1 MKIAIRLVVIFL
13 VAHAL
18 YRFVPIYL
26 HYQQFKDAVNETALF
41 AKDKPDVDVVNR
53 VMELATEHEIPLAR
67 EYVRVRRQF
76 GQTHIDATWVQ
87 KIKWLPGYERA
98 WQFEVG
104 HPEVVDGAAPSR

>member
-1 MKIAIRLVVIFL
+1 MKIVIRLAVIVL

-18 YRFVPIYL
+18 YRFVPAYL
-26 HYQQFKDAVNETALF
+26 RYEQFKDAVNETAIF
-41 AKDKPDVDVVNR
+41 AKDKSDADVVNR
-53 VMELATEHEIPLAR
+53 VLELATEHQIPLAR

-87 KIKWLPGYERA
+87 KIQWLPGYARA

-104 HPEVVDGAAPSR
+104 DPDAVDPAARPR

>member
-1 MKIAIRLVVIFL
+1 M
-13 VAHAL
+13 
-18 YRFVPIYL
+18 
-26 HYQQFKDAVNETALF
+26 HYQQFKDAVGETAMF
-41 AKDKPDVDVVNR
+41 AKDTSDVDIVSR

-87 KIKWLPGYERA
+87 RIKWLPGYERA

-104 HPEVVDGAAPSR
+104 NPAAAEPVPTPR